1 MVEKAS
7 FRNAQHEPAIT
18 LINMLLSHL
27 ENKMQDNLLS
37 AEALAPGRVEP
48 QVYSEKGIQEFGIY
62 KLICGGLIFIGLTVG
77 IFWYQFSEIPAG
89 NRPPIWNQLQW
100 GYLFWLLLV
109 LPIDTFAA
117 GLRIWV
123 IGRTLQP
130 GVSLWTCL
138 KAEWANLGL
147 AMLTPSQTGGGV
159 GQIYMLSRGGL
170 KLGTALTVSLISF
183 LGSMVVLLFMGI
195 HSLLIAKV
203 DCLVVFFQGAL
214 FIFSLMVAL
223 LIFVLCWPGSL
234 HFVISGICRGIR
246 KIGSQKYSRKN
257 ISLPQNSRI
266 IRLTNHLHNFSEKL
280 VELCYMHQVNMRRFF
295 SQNKTSFVWVCL
307 LSFVFMLAR
316 SIMAFLCLRFL
327 GIEASSLGDIL
338 ETQLNLIFLIYF
350 APTPGSSG
358 LAEGASMLMMDSAIP
373 AGLAPYY
380 NLLWRCSTLYLPAI
394 AGLLFLLW
402 TIMKDTRQVV
412 SRKYKK

>member
-7 FRNAQHEPAIT
+7 FRNARHEPAIPV
-18 LINMLLSHL
+18 INMLLSHL
-27 ENKMQDNLLS
+27 ENKVKKDTLLS
-37 AEALAPGRVEP
+37 EASAPGRIEP
-48 QVYSEKGIQEFGIY
+48 QALSENGIKEFGVY
-62 KLICGGLIFIGLTVG
+62 KLVCGGLIFIGLTVG

-100 GYLFWLLLV
+100 RYLFWLLLF

-123 IGRTLQP
+123 ICRVLQP

-147 AMLTPSQTGGGV
+147 AMLTPSQTGGGF

-203 DCLVVFFQGAL
+203 DHLVVFFQGAL
-214 FIFSLMVAL
+214 FIFFLIFAL
-223 LIFVLCWPGSL
+223 LIFVLCWPESL
-234 HFVISGICRGIR
+234 RFVISGICRGIQ
-246 KIGSQKYSRKN
+246 KICDKKHSQKN
-257 ISLPQNSRI
+257 ISVPQNSRI
-266 IRLTNHLHNFSEKL
+266 KRLTDHLHNFSEKL
-280 VELCYMHQVNMRRFF
+280 IDLCYMHQVNMRRFF
-295 SQNKTSFVWVCL
+295 SQNKVSFLWVCL
-307 LSFVFMLAR
+307 LSLVFMLAR

-327 GIEASSLGDIL
+327 GIEASSLGDVL
-338 ETQLNLIFLIYF
+338 ETQLSLIFLIYF

-358 LAEGASMLMMDSAIP
+358 LAEGASMLLMDGTMPI
-373 AGLAPYY
+373 GIAPYY

-394 AGLLFLLW
+394 AGLLFLSW
-402 TIMKDTRQVV
+402 SIMQDARKVV
-412 SRKYKK
+412 GRR

>member
-1 MVEKAS
+1 
-7 FRNAQHEPAIT
+7 
-18 LINMLLSHL
+18 MLLSHI
-27 ENKMQDNLLS
+27 ENKVKQDSLLS
-37 AEALAPGRVEP
+37 ETLAPGRIEP
-48 QVYSEKGIQEFGIY
+48 QALPEKGIKEFGVY
-62 KLICGGLIFIGLTVG
+62 KLVCGGLIFIGLTVG

-100 GYLFWLLLV
+100 RYLFWLLLI

-123 IGRTLQP
+123 IGRVLQP

-147 AMLTPSQTGGGV
+147 AMLTPSQTGGGF

-170 KLGTALTVSLISF
+170 ELGIALTVSLISF

-195 HSLLIAKV
+195 YSLLIAKV
-203 DCLVVFFQGAL
+203 DHLVVFFQGAL
-214 FIFSLMVAL
+214 FIFSLIFAL

-234 HFVISGICRGIR
+234 RFVISGICRGLQKICTR
-246 KIGSQKYSRKN
+246 KYAQEN

-266 IRLTNHLHNFSEKL
+266 ERLTNHLHNFSEKL
-280 VELCYMHQVNMRRFF
+280 IDLCHMHQANMRRLF
-295 SQNKTSFVWVCL
+295 SQNKISFLWVCL
-307 LSFVFMLAR
+307 LSLVFILAR

-327 GIEASSLGDIL
+327 GIEASSLGDVL

-358 LAEGASMLMMDSAIP
+358 LAEGASMLMMDSTIP
-373 AGLAPYY
+373 TGLAAYY
-380 NLLWRCSTLYLPAI
+380 NLLWRSSTLYLPAI
-394 AGLLFLLW
+394 AGLLFLSW
-402 TIMKDTRQVV
+402 TIIHDA
-412 SRKYKK
+412 RKVACR

>member
-1 MVEKAS
+1 
-7 FRNAQHEPAIT
+7 
-18 LINMLLSHL
+18 MLLSHL
-27 ENKMQDNLLS
+27 ENENKVKQDSQLS
-37 AEALAPGRVEP
+37 EALAPGRIEP
-48 QVYSEKGIQEFGIY
+48 QALSENGIKEFGVY
-62 KLICGGLIFIGLTVG
+62 KLVCGGLIFIGLTVG

-100 GYLFWLLLV
+100 RYLFWLLLF

-123 IGRTLQP
+123 ICRVLQP

-147 AMLTPSQTGGGV
+147 AMLTPSQTGGGF

-203 DCLVVFFQGAL
+203 DHLVVFFQGAL
-214 FIFSLMVAL
+214 FIFFLIFAL
-223 LIFVLCWPGSL
+223 LIFVLCWPESL
-234 HFVISGICRGIR
+234 RFVISGICRGIQ
-246 KIGSQKYSRKN
+246 KICDKKHSQKN
-257 ISLPQNSRI
+257 ISVPQNTRI
-266 IRLTNHLHNFSEKL
+266 KSLTDHQHNYSEKL
-280 VELCYMHQVNMRRFF
+280 IDLCYMHQVNMRRFF
-295 SQNKTSFVWVCL
+295 SQNKVSFLWVCL
-307 LSFVFMLAR
+307 LSLVFMLAR

-327 GIEASSLGDIL
+327 GIEASSLGDVL
-338 ETQLNLIFLIYF
+338 ETQLSLIFLIYF

-358 LAEGASMLMMDSAIP
+358 LAEGASMLLMDGTMPI
-373 AGLAPYY
+373 GIAPYY

-394 AGLLFLLW
+394 AGLLFLSW
-402 TIMKDTRQVV
+402 SIMQDARKVV
-412 SRKYKK
+412 GRR